1 MHAAA
6 QHLQAQGRG
15 DDSMLVHM
23 TPGEVGGLQV
33 LARATGG
40 SLTINPQTGL
50 VEAGWLSSLLPIVA
64 GIAGSF
70 VGIPPWVTAAAV
82 GGITGIAKKDLGA
95 GLMAGLGAYGG
106 AGLGGALGAGTL
118 GASTAG
124 VSGSGGLLSGSS
136 SMSNLFGTAMGT
148 PLNIAAGAAA
158 PGVATTAGLTPA
170 AMAGNL
176 MPKAVTSAALPNIAG
191 STIAPASTLASGVP
205 AAATPA
211 SGGFLSNLLGPSA
224 EAGKGLLGTG
234 ITGRQAMLGLG
245 VGLPLLSAMEPKQKA
260 MPEEVDKYPY
270 KGPYTPAPR
279 KVRFPKD
286 RDPNDSSE
294 FQYFDVVNP
303 VPNVK
308 PYDPKEKEPDARL
321 FAAGGVSLK
330 DGSFVVDARTVSELG
345 NGSSGAGQDLLAR
358 FGGKSIKGPGDGVSD
373 SIRANIGG
381 RQEARVARDEVK
393 FDPKAV
399 KRLGKG
405 NPKKGSDRLYAL
417 MAKAHD
423 ARQSAKRGQDTG
435 LKGLLGAR

>member
-106 AGLGGALGAGTL
+106 AGLGSTISGIGAGSL
-118 GASTAG
+118 
-124 VSGSGGLLSGSS
+124 
-136 SMSNLFGTAMGT
+136 
-148 PLNIAAGAAA
+148 
-158 PGVATTAGLTPA
+158 
-170 AMAGNL
+170 
-176 MPKAVTSAALPNIAG
+176 
-191 STIAPASTLASGVP
+191 

-211 SGGFLSNLLGPSA
+211 ATATLPGAVVPAASSALPGLAAQAVTIPSSTLSAFVPQSVATAAGAASPTLANFGAGLGQ
-224 EAGKGLLGTG
+224 LGTKAG
-234 ITGRQAMLGLG
+234 LSALGDGLSMTQIGGLG
-245 VGLPLLSAMEPKQKA
+245 AGVLGAMEPSAPKA
-260 MPEEVDKYPY
+260 MPEEPDKYPY

-279 KVRFPKD
+279 KVVSRKNW
-286 RDPNDSSE
+286 DPNDSSE
-294 FQYFDVVNP
+294 HQYFDVVNP

-399 KRLGKG
+399 QRLGKG

>member
-23 TPGEVGGLQV
+23 TPGEVGGLQA

-50 VEAGWLSSLLPIVA
+50 AEAGWLSSLLPIIA
-64 GIAGSF
+64 GIAGTF

-82 GGITGIAKKDLGA
+82 GAITGVAKKDLGA
-95 GLMAGLGAYGG
+95 GLMAGLGAYSG
-106 AGLGGALGAGTL
+106 AGLGGALGAGRL
-118 GASTAG
+118 GANLAG
-124 VSGSGGLLSGSS
+124 VTGGGGLMSGSS

-148 PLNIAAGAAA
+148 PLTAAGTTAKAVATAA
-158 PGVATTAGLTPA
+158 PSGLTSAIENSFLSKIPA
-170 AMAGNL
+170 APEVRSL
-176 MPKAVTSAALPNIAG
+176 LVQDAAKEATG
-191 STIAPASTLASGVP
+191 GGLASL
-205 AAATPA
+205 
-211 SGGFLSNLLGPSA
+211 FGPSA
-224 EAGKGLLGTG
+224 EAGKGLLGTN
-234 ITGRQAMLGLG
+234 ITGRQAVMAAG
-245 VGLPLLSAMEPKQKA
+245 VGLPLLSAMEPSYQP
-260 MPEEVDKYPY
+260 MPEEPNKYPY
-270 KGPYTPAPR
+270 KGPYMPAPR
-279 KVRFPKD
+279 NVRYPTN

-294 FQYFDVVNP
+294 FQYFDPVNP
-303 VPNVK
+303 VPNTV
-308 PYDPKEKEPDARL
+308 PFRPTVTPM
-321 FAAGGVSLK
+321 AAGGVGLK

-345 NGSSGAGQDLLAR
+345 NGSSGAGQDFLAR
-358 FGGKSIKGPGDGVSD
+358 FGGKPIKGPGDGVSD
-373 SIRANIGG
+373 SIHANIGG

-399 KRLGKG
+399 QRLGKG
-405 NPKKGSDRLYAL
+405 NPKKGADRLYAL

>member
-23 TPGEVGGLQV
+23 TPGEVGGLQA

-50 VEAGWLSSLLPIVA
+50 AEAGWFSSLIPILA
-64 GIAGSF
+64 GIAGTF

-82 GGITGIAKKDLGA
+82 GAITGVAKKDLGA
-95 GLMAGLGAYGG
+95 GLMAGLGAYSG
-106 AGLGGALGAGTL
+106 AGLGGALGAGKL
-118 GASTAG
+118 GASIAG
-124 VSGSGGLLSGSS
+124 QSGSGLGLLSGSGAS
-136 SMSNLFGTAMGT
+136 GF
-148 PLNIAAGAAA
+148 LNS
-158 PGVATTAGLTPA
+158 
-170 AMAGNL
+170 
-176 MPKAVTSAALPNIAG
+176 SAALTADATKMAAAKALTTVGSGAMGAGASAVAAPMSAGETALLSNIKTADPAIR
-191 STIAPASTLASGVP
+191 SLIAQDAAKEATGGGLASL
-205 AAATPA
+205 
-211 SGGFLSNLLGPSA
+211 FGPSA
-224 EAGKGLLGTG
+224 EAGKGLLGTN
-234 ITGRQAMLGLG
+234 ITGRQAVMAAG
-245 VGLPLLSAMEPKQKA
+245 VGLPLLSAMEPSYQP
-260 MPEEVDKYPY
+260 MPEEPNKYPY
-270 KGPYTPAPR
+270 KGPYMPAPR
-279 KVRFPKD
+279 NVRYPTN

-294 FQYFDVVNP
+294 FQYFDPVNP
-303 VPNVK
+303 VPNTV
-308 PYDPKEKEPDARL
+308 PFRPTVTPM
-321 FAAGGVSLK
+321 AAGGVGLE

-345 NGSSGAGQDLLAR
+345 NGSSGAGQDFLAR

-373 SIRANIGG
+373 SIHANIGG

-399 KRLGKG
+399 QRLGRG
-405 NPKKGSDRLYAL
+405 NPKKGADRLYAL

>member
-23 TPGEVGGLQV
+23 TPGEVGGLQA

-50 VEAGWLSSLLPIVA
+50 AEAGWLSSLLPIIA
-64 GIAGSF
+64 GIAGTF

-82 GGITGIAKKDLGA
+82 GAITGVAKKDLGA
-95 GLMAGLGAYGG
+95 GLMAGLGAYSG
-106 AGLGGALGAGTL
+106 AGLGGALGAGKL
-118 GASTAG
+118 GANLAG
-124 VSGSGGLLSGSS
+124 VTGGGGLMSGSS

-148 PLNIAAGAAA
+148 PLTAAGAAA
-158 PGVATTAGLTPA
+158 RGGATIAELTPA
-170 AMAGNL
+170 ALAGNL
-176 MPKAVTSAALPNIAG
+176 MPKAVTSAALPDIAG
-191 STIAPASTLASGVP
+191 SLVSKAAPVAGTTLASGVP
-205 AAATPA
+205 AAAPA
-211 SGGFLSNLLGPSA
+211 SGGFLSGLLGPSA
-224 EAGKGLLGTG
+224 EAGKGLLGTN
-234 ITGRQAMLGLG
+234 ITGRQAVMAAG
-245 VGLPLLSAMEPKQKA
+245 VGLPLLSAMEPSYQP
-260 MPEEVDKYPY
+260 MPEEPNKYPY
-270 KGPYTPAPR
+270 KGPYMPAPR
-279 KVRFPKD
+279 NVRYPTN

-294 FQYFDVVNP
+294 FQYFDPVNP
-303 VPNVK
+303 VPNTV
-308 PYDPKEKEPDARL
+308 PFRPTVTPM
-321 FAAGGVSLK
+321 AAGGVGLK

-345 NGSSGAGQDLLAR
+345 NGSSGAGQDFLAR

-373 SIRANIGG
+373 SIHANIGG

-399 KRLGKG
+399 QRLGKG
-405 NPKKGSDRLYAL
+405 NPKKGADRLYAL